1 MPNENIKIEYIKVSE
16 LKFADYNPRK
26 ATKQEFENLKE
37 NIEKFGFLDPII
49 VNSNPARKNIIIGGH
64 FRTRIAKELKMD
76 SVPVVYV
83 DIAEVE
89 KEKELNVRLNKNT
102 GSFDFDLLA
111 NFFDNNELLS
121 YGFTMGELG
130 MGDNENG
137 KEKIDVDNMAAGLEG
152 YMNSDIKQIVIYIK
166 GTEFAEICN
175 RLDGILPELGAENY
189 SEAFIKLL
197 ENHENNV

>member
-37 NIEKFGFLDPII
+37 NIEKFGFVNPIT

-130 MGDNENG
+130 MGDTKGGPGEVDVNSLSINSTIVLSFSNSKYLEILDLFHQAKDGLGFSTNEELIENLL
-137 KEKIDVDNMAAGLEG
+137 KDN
-152 YMNSDIKQIVIYIK
+152 V
-166 GTEFAEICN
+166 
-175 RLDGILPELGAENY
+175 
-189 SEAFIKLL
+189 
-197 ENHENNV
+197 

>member
-37 NIEKFGFLDPII
+37 NIEKFGFVNPIT

-64 FRTRIAKELKMD
+64 FRTRIAKDLKMD
-76 SVPVVYV
+76 TVPVIYV
-83 DIAEVE
+83 DIADIAI
-89 KEKELNVRLNKNT
+89 EKELNVRLNKNT

-111 NFFDNNELLS
+111 NFYDNKELLS

-130 MGDNENG
+130 MEDLIRKLPGVINT
-137 KEKIDVDNMAAGLEG
+137 
-152 YMNSDIKQIVIYIK
+152 DIKQIVIYIK